1 MKRIMNIVVA
11 AEIIFLASCGAS
23 ASNENQPAL
32 PGKKTQLE
40 QLKQQQAKLNTDIQK
55 LEDEIGKLD
64 TSEAKKEKTK
74 LVAVETLAPVPFT
87 HYIDLQGKIDA
98 LNVAY
103 VAPRNGTGGIVKEV
117 FVKQGDYV
125 KKGQLLLKL
134 DDVIARQNLSA
145 SEQSLAATKAQ
156 LELNKDLYKRR
167 QNLWSQGIGT
177 EIDVLTAKT
186 NAENLEAQYNSQ
198 LENLKNAQEQL
209 KFMSVYS
216 DIEGVANTVNIRVG
230 EAFTG
235 NIPGTANP
243 QILVVNTQNL
253 KAVAQVPE
261 SYLSKVKLGTNVKV
275 VLPEL
280 NNKTLDLKV
289 TAAGKLID
297 QNTRSFYIEAKMPYD
312 KDFHPNQI
320 ALVQIQDYSVPNALT
335 VPVSTVQNDLTGK
348 YVLVAVKEKDRLIAH
363 KKVVQIGQLYGDK
376 IEIKSGLQTGDVI
389 ITEGVQGLYDGQ
401 PITLTAQ

>member
-1 MKRIMNIVVA
+1 MAA

-32 PGKKTQLE
+32 AGKKTQLE
-40 QLKQQQAKLNTDIQK
+40 QLKQQQTKLNTDIQK

-74 LVAVETLAPVPFT
+74 LVAVETLVPAPFT

-103 VAPRNGTGGIVKEV
+103 VAPRNGTGGIVKEI

-134 DDVIARQNLSA
+134 DDVIAKQNLSA

-156 LELNKDLYKRR
+156 LELNKELYKRR

-289 TAAGKLID
+289 TVAGKLID

-320 ALVQIQDYSVPNALT
+320 ALVQIQDYSAANALT

-348 YVLVAVKEKDRLIAH
+348 YVLVAEKDRDRLIAR
-363 KKVVQIGQLYGDK
+363 KKVVQIGQLYGDR
-376 IEIKSGLQTGDVI
+376 IEVKSGLQAGDVI

>member
-11 AEIIFLASCGAS
+11 AEIIFLASCGAN
-23 ASNENQPAL
+23 ASKESSSELAA
-32 PGKKTQLE
+32 KKAQLE
-40 QLKQQQAKLNTDIQK
+40 QLKQQQSKVSTDIQK

-64 TSEAKKEKTK
+64 SSSVKKEKTK
-74 LVAVETLAPVPFT
+74 LVAVSTLAPAAFT

-103 VAPRNGTGGIVKEV
+103 VAPRNGTGGIVTAV
-117 FVKQGDYV
+117 YVKQGDYV

-134 DDVIARQNLSA
+134 DDVIARQNVKS

-156 LELNKDLYKRR
+156 LDLNKDLYRRR

-177 EIDVLTAKT
+177 EVDVLTAKT
-186 NAENLEAQYNSQ
+186 NAENLEAQYNAQQES
-198 LENLKNAQEQL
+198 LKNAQQQL
-209 KFMSVYS
+209 NFTSVYS
-216 DIEGVANTVNIRVG
+216 DIEGVANTVNVRVG

-235 NIPGTANP
+235 AIPGTSNP
-243 QILVVNTQNL
+243 QLLIVNTQNL

-261 SYLSKVKLGTNVKV
+261 LYLSKVRVGSNVKV
-275 VLPEL
+275 TLPEL

-297 QNTRSFYIEAKMPYD
+297 ANTRSFYIEAKMPYD
-312 KDFHPNQI
+312 KDFHPNQV
-320 ALVQIQDYSVPNALT
+320 ALVQIQDYSVLNALT
-335 VPVSTVQNDLTGK
+335 VPVSTVQNDLSGK
-348 YVLVAVKEKDRLIAH
+348 YVLVAEKEKDRMVAR
-363 KKVVQIGQLYGDK
+363 KKSVQIGQLYGDK
-376 IEIKSGLQTGDVI
+376 IEIKSGLQAGDVI

-401 PITLTAQ
+401 AITIQ

>member
-1 MKRIMNIVVA
+1 MAA

-32 PGKKTQLE
+32 AGKKTQLE
-40 QLKQQQAKLNTDIQK
+40 QLKQQQTKLNTDIQK

-74 LVAVETLAPVPFT
+74 LVAVETLVPAPFT

-103 VAPRNGTGGIVKEV
+103 VAPRNGTGGIVKEI

-134 DDVIARQNLSA
+134 DDVIAKQNLSA

-156 LELNKDLYKRR
+156 LELNKELYKRR

-177 EIDVLTAKT
+177 EVDVLTAKT

-198 LENLKNAQEQL
+198 QENLKNAQEQL

-243 QILVVNTQNL
+243 QILIVNTQNL

-289 TAAGKLID
+289 TVAGKLID

-320 ALVQIQDYSVPNALT
+320 ALVQIQDYSAANALT

-348 YVLVAVKEKDRLIAH
+348 YVLVAEKDRDRLIAR
-363 KKVVQIGQLYGDK
+363 KKVVQIGQLYGDR
-376 IEIKSGLQTGDVI
+376 IEVKSGLQAGDVI